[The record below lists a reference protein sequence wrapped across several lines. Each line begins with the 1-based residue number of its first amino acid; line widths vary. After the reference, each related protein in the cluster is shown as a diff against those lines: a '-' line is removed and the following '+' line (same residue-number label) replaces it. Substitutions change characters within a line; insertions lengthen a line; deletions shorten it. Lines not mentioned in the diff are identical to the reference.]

1 MTNGE
6 KVNSQASQPNDY
18 TSFSCAKETK
28 ESSGKTIVLLY
39 PLFRIVT
46 RLIFNRQIAKE
57 MDLTPTEVVDLANI
71 PLSSEV
77 TKGLVPAQVDYVK
90 ESVVEINEELS
101 CVGQSLR
108 AVAANLAD
116 IKSNIKP
123 GNWRAFLKSGAINC
137 SERFAVDLV
146 SAYTNWLGGSDI
158 EDKLLAS
165 LTPRSLALM
174 GGKGVTDKE
183 RQKVFDAVE
192 SGERMTEASVRVLVK
207 GGRRKA
213 KSILPRTESEKL
225 KHLREKIETYKK
237 VISNLQDENKKLSKL
252 LSNREKI
259 ESLV

>member
-1 MTNGE
+1 MGC
-6 KVNSQASQPNDY
+6 S
-18 TSFSCAKETK
+18 TK
-28 ESSGKTIVLLY
+28 
-39 PLFRIVT
+39 P
-46 RLIFNRQIAKE
+46 
-57 MDLTPTEVVDLANI
+57 MDLSPTEVVELANI
-71 PLSSEV
+71 PLNSEV
-77 TKGLVPAQVDYVK
+77 TKGLVPAQIEYVK
-90 ESVVEINEELS
+90 ESIIEINDELN

-108 AVAANLAD
+108 AVAANLSD

-158 EDKLLAS
+158 NDNLIAS

-174 GGKGVTDKE
+174 GSKGVTDKE
-183 RQKVFDAVE
+183 RQKVFEAVE

-207 GGRRKA
+207 GGKRKA
-213 KSILPRTESEKL
+213 KNSTGRTESEKL

-259 ESLV
+259 NSLV